1 MIKTLINSFS
11 LKHCTWSVQ
20 LSKDMMVFCIKK
32 MWTHNK
38 KSTRLEIIFQ
48 ANGHLQNSTE
58 HDGKWWTGVEE
69 RTGWPT
75 RVSSLLDQ
83 WALIENKVLAS
94 RVEASWFG
102 ERPKNARIINQAKM
116 KWGKREVSWNQRR
129 DYIKCKRAGEI
140 NQERTRVVHTKRKKK
155 KTVREK

>member
-1 MIKTLINSFS
+1 MDR
-11 LKHCTWSVQ
+11 C
-20 LSKDMMVFCIKK
+20 
-32 MWTHNK
+32 
-38 KSTRLEIIFQ
+38 R
-48 ANGHLQNSTE
+48 
-58 HDGKWWTGVEE
+58 
-69 RTGWPT
+69 RTNGWPT